1 MKDALISIIVPVYKV
16 EEFLDQ
22 CIKTIVEQ
30 TYRNLEIILVDDG
43 SPDRCP
49 EMCDAWAKRD
59 SRIRVIHKEN
69 GGLSDARNA
78 GLEIAKGDYIGFVD
92 SDDVISFRMY
102 GRLVQAAEDTGADI
116 IECNYLRFEKEIPA
130 EKSLQSENIRCYD
143 TEEALEQLIC
153 ESTFQHISWNKLYRK
168 EILQTLRFE
177 KGKLHED
184 VFLTYQAFGMC
195 RKAAKIDEVLYYYR
209 QRSQSIMGASF
220 SLKNLDSLEARSRLL
235 SCMEENHPTLAGI
248 AQKQLMGSCLYFGQ
262 LALKSEDRK
271 LINQAMQF
279 IEPIYRKENR
289 NRRFQATGKQRIWYL
304 LAGISFIT
312 CCKLR
317 NSLEI
322 GL

>member
-16 EEFLDQ
+16 EAFLDQ
-22 CIKTIVEQ
+22 CIKTIVKQ
-30 TYRNLEIILVDDG
+30 TYRNLEVILVDDG

-49 EMCDAWAKRD
+49 AMCDAWAKRD
-59 SRIRVIHKEN
+59 LRIRVIHKEN

-92 SDDVISFRMY
+92 SDDVISMRMY
-102 GRLVQAAEDTGADI
+102 ERLVQVAEDTGTDI

-130 EKSLQSENIRCYD
+130 EKSLQLENIRCYD

-168 EILQTLRFE
+168 EIFQTLRFE

-209 QRSQSIMGASF
+209 QRSESIMGASF

-235 SCMEENHPTLAGI
+235 SYMEENHPTLAGT
-248 AQKQLMGSCLYFGQ
+248 AQKQLMGNCLYFGQ
-262 LALKSEDRK
+262 LALKSKDRD
-271 LINQAMQF
+271 LITQTMK
-279 IEPIYRKENR
+279 IIRPIFQKENR
-289 NRRFQATGKQRIWYL
+289 NRKFQSTQKQRVWYL
-304 LAGISFIT
+304 LAGISFVT
-312 CCKLR
+312 CCEIR
-317 NSLEI
+317 NKLEI
-322 GL
+322 GI